1 MPYKN
6 ILRLIPT
13 IQAAQLASENVKA
26 IKVPKKDASGKG
38 MRANRGKAGCSSTEM
53 VGLGMKNIVGIE
65 VIKLES
71 GLIAGL
77 WNFKE

>member
-13 IQAAQLASENVKA
+13 IQAAQLAKANVDVAKS
-26 IKVPKKDASGKG
+26 PKLDGSGKG
-38 MRANRGKAGCSSTEM
+38 IRANKGRAGCSTTEM

-71 GLIAGL
+71 GLIGGL
-77 WNFKE
+77 

>member
-13 IQAAQLASENVKA
+13 IQAAQLAKANVDVAK
-26 IKVPKKDASGKG
+26 KPKFDGSGKG
-38 MRANRGKAGCSSTEM
+38 VRANRGRAGCSSTEM

-71 GLIAGL
+71 GLIVGL
-77 WNFKE
+77 